1 MSNRIE
7 ETPER
12 KADKFRAMELAL
24 DCARNEI
31 GEIHTVN
38 DLLAAAGKIYA
49 ATCTREVLSEEDEK
63 DRKNS
68 TLTLAEK
75 MKAASELSID
85 QLLQSSNDLREG
97 VTHLLSKGEGSAG
110 RWDTI
115 RRYSA
120 EASHMRE

>member
-85 QLLQSSNDLREG
+85 QLLRSNNYMHQG
-97 VTHLLSKGEGSAG
+97 VSHLLATHRGIYNL
-110 RWDTI
+110 WDTI
-115 RRYSA
+115 RQCSA
-120 EASHMRE
+120 EASQMRE